1 MRIEGIRQE
10 MTPQELKDR
19 TKALA
24 LRIVRLV
31 DSLPRGRAADVIGR
45 QILRS
50 ATSVG
55 ANYRSA
61 CRSCSDGDFLSRM
74 GIVEEEADETLYW
87 LELLAETKIVKE
99 DLVADLMAETD
110 EILAIIVS
118 GIKTARQRT
127 RAGKAAKR
135 SARNPKS
142 EIRNAAVSVTTQE

>member
-1 MRIEGIRQE
+1 
-10 MTPQELKDR
+10 
-19 TKALA
+19 
-24 LRIVRLV
+24 
-31 DSLPRGRAADVIGR
+31 
-45 QILRS
+45 
-50 ATSVG
+50 
-55 ANYRSA
+55 
-61 CRSCSDGDFLSRM
+61 M